1 MTIINEITKAIQIGN
16 TWGFG
21 NGEDIVKFFVCL
33 ILCGL
38 FVAALI
44 WGTKNFDDELR
55 SILMLFVI
63 IIIVTGLGAIAEAH
77 TKPIYEYTPQY
88 EILIDDTVT
97 AKEFFD
103 KYDLIDRRGEI
114 FVVVEKTNN

>member
-1 MTIINEITKAIQIGN
+1 MTIINETTKAIQIGN

-21 NGEDIVKFFVCL
+21 NSEDIAKFFVCL

-38 FVAALI
+38 FVVGFI
-44 WGTKNFDDELR
+44 WVIKNFDYGLQ
-55 SILMLFVI
+55 SILILFGIVI
-63 IIIVTGLGAIAEAH
+63 IIAGLGAMAEAH

-114 FVVVEKTNN
+114 FVVIEKTND